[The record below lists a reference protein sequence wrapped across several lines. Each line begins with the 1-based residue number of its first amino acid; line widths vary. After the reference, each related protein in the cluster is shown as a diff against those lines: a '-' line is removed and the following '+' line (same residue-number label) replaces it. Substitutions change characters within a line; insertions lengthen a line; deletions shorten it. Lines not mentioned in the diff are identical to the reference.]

1 MVEKISDRN
10 RLEGKAFDTQIVER
24 IKNGHIPDL
33 RCVKK
38 CDYFYNNSWRDPE
51 FVKIDMQEQFEI
63 INALLVKYYNSEK
76 NIKILEI
83 GCGPGYFS
91 LELARHGYFVTG
103 LDLSEESIKTAKLF
117 AEKDPWKKNR
127 GSLDYCCKDV
137 FELQEVKEFDVI
149 IFIGSLHHFANQEQL
164 LSKVKKLLKKNALI
178 IAHEPT
184 RDRVTKGNAAIKTL
198 IQSLVSFHGNY
209 YEDSYNKT
217 VNRIDDAVT
226 ETYNELK
233 YETEDGEK
241 IQSIN
246 DNEAGFKEM
255 MKCLESKFETYHFE
269 ERYAIFHEIIGGL
282 RYNDKRDREL
292 AIFIH
297 DFDKYLCDLGV
308 LQSTEFL
315 FVGIN
320 RLDG

>member
-1 MVEKISDRN
+1 MATKENKIDKN
-10 RLEGKAFDTQIVER
+10 RLEGQAFDTQIIER

-38 CDYFYNNSWRDPE
+38 CEYFYNNSWRDPE
-51 FVKIDMQEQFEI
+51 FVKIDMNEQFELV
-63 INALLVKYYNSEK
+63 NGLLTKYFNFRK
-76 NIKILEI
+76 DIKILEI

-91 LELARHGYFVTG
+91 LELARQGYFVTG
-103 LDLSEESIKTAKLF
+103 LDLSEKSIKTAKLY

-127 GSLDYCCKDV
+127 GSLDYYCKDV
-137 FELQEVKEFDVI
+137 FELKDVEEFDVA
-149 IFIGSLHHFANQEQL
+149 IFIGALHHFGNQDQL
-164 LSKVKKLLKKNALI
+164 LKKVKKLLKKKALI
-178 IAHEPT
+178 VAHEPT

-209 YEDSYNKT
+209 YKDSYNKT
-217 VNRIDDAVT
+217 ANRIEEAVT

-233 YETEDGEK
+233 YETECGEK

-255 MKCLESKFETYHFE
+255 MEALEDNFDTYHFE

-282 RYNDKRDREL
+282 RYNDDRDKEL

-297 DFDKYLCDLGV
+297 DIDKYLCDIGV

-320 RLDG
+320 R